1 MIEDQDADF
10 HPGPYSEPTWAE
22 TNYFGFYLKGERP
35 MNIGVYALFRPN
47 MGVVNTTI
55 SFNSAQ
61 TDTPWG
67 ADYWDTQVH
76 VPMPANKSLQDYA
89 LANGLH
95 VVCLEPNRV
104 WALSFN
110 DGEGTSIDVRYE
122 ALTPAFDI
130 NDPSMDPMVRAR
142 AEGSDFNWGTAYNG
156 HFDQSGRYTGHV
168 VLRGERHEVDCV
180 STMDHSWGPRPERSQ
195 SNMSWLHAHHD
206 DGTLLHAILDW
217 DPMRPDDLS
226 ALQLTHGYVRHAD
239 GTFLGLQAG
248 GGTSQRRDWFP
259 IATNLTFTDE
269 KGGTHELRGR
279 PRTSFPWQ
287 CWPDMVG
294 FNTLHEWT
302 FEGREG
308 FWGEVM
314 DFVPIHRMCALS
326 TALRR
331 G

>member
-1 MIEDQDADF
+1 MISDSDAEF
-10 HPGPYSEPTWAE
+10 HPGPYTEPLWAE
-22 TNYFGFYLKGERP
+22 TNYFGFYVPDVP

-47 MGVVNTTI
+47 QRVVNTTI
-55 SFNSAQ
+55 SFNSAH

-76 VPMPANKSLQDYA
+76 VPFPASKSLLDYE

-95 VVCLEPNRV
+95 VVCEDPNRV
-104 WALSFN
+104 WKIVFD
-110 DGEGTSIDVRYE
+110 DGEGTTVDVRYE

-130 NDPSMDPMVRAR
+130 NDPEMDPMVRAQ

-156 HFDQSGRYTGHV
+156 HFDQSGRSTGYV
-168 VLRGERHEVDCV
+168 TLRGERHEVDCV

-195 SNMSWLHAHHD
+195 NNMSWLHAHHD

-217 DPMRPDDLS
+217 ESSRPDDTS
-226 ALQLTHGYVRHAD
+226 ALKLTHGYAQTAD
-239 GTFLGLQAG
+239 GEFRGLAAG
-248 GGTSQRRDWFP
+248 EGTSRREGWYP
-259 IATNLTFTDE
+259 VETQLTFTDE
-269 KGGTHELRGR
+269 DGGTWELSGQ
-279 PRTSFPWQ
+279 PRTAFPWQ

-302 FEGREG
+302 LNDRAG
-308 FWGEVM
+308 FWGEIM
-314 DFVPIHRMCALS
+314 DFVPMHRLCSHAS
-326 TALRR
+326 ESRR